1 MRQIVCDRC
10 SQVCH
15 PAFIMMKFEE
25 RDNRGGS
32 AFAGGAYD
40 LCEYCFQA
48 IRRFLEKESATL
60 ETE

>member
-1 MRQIVCDRC
+1 
-10 SQVCH
+10 
-15 PAFIMMKFEE
+15 MMKFEE